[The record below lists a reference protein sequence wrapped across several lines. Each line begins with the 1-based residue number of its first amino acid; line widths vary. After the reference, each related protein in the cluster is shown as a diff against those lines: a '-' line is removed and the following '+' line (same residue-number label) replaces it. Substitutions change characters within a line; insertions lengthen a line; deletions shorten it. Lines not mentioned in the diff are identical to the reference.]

1 MVEKTLSILDGNT
14 FLVTDVRGDVTP
26 SPGSPAGLFSFD
38 TRFLSTWVLRV
49 NGERLSPMSRSD
61 LHFFETRF
69 FLVPGEPTH
78 YVNAKLSV
86 IRKQTIGICLV
97 ERIVVLNHDIEPADV
112 SIRIDADA
120 DFADIFEVKENQPKR
135 GKRSVCQEDGR
146 LHLHYERATFYRDT
160 IISSDKPAKVDDG
173 GMTFDIRLE
182 PHGRWDVELQVE
194 PIINRGGGGS
204 ATVWEAY
211 RRRSRPQVR
220 EELEQWIDHAPRL
233 ACDFEPL
240 AAAYRRSLYD
250 LAAMRYSSLTATSPI
265 PTAGLPWFMTLFGR
279 DSIFISLQTLPF
291 APTLTPPVLRL
302 LATLQGSTFD
312 DFREEEPG
320 KILHEFRY
328 GESAAFEEQPH
339 TPYYGS
345 ADASPLFVILLDEY
359 ERWSGDVETVRRF
372 EPQARAALN
381 WIDEYGDL
389 LGTGYIY
396 YRRRN
401 TRNGL
406 KNQCWKD
413 SWNSISYRDG
423 RLPALPR
430 ATCELQGYAYD
441 AKIRGARMA
450 REFWNDPEY
459 ADRLEREAAQLRQQF
474 NRDFWIEEEGYYAL
488 ALDPEGK
495 PVDALASNM
504 GHLLWSG
511 IVEPERARRVADHL
525 LGPSLFTGWG
535 VRTLSTTNL
544 RYNPVGYHV
553 GAVWPFDN
561 SIIAWGLWRYGFR
574 EEAARIA
581 DGMITASGYFDGRL
595 PEAFA
600 GYERSLTGYPVEYPA
615 ACSPQGWSAGAPLLL
630 LRTMLG
636 LSPYPDHLA
645 VDPYLP
651 PSVGRIE
658 LLDVPG
664 RWGLADAFGR
674 RTRRHRDA
682 DHRSEPV
689 ARLTHGD

>member
-1 MVEKTLSILDGNT
+1 MIDKTLSILDGNT
-14 FLVTDVRGDVTP
+14 FLVTDVRGDVVM
-26 SPGSPAGLFSFD
+26 SPDFPTGLFSFD

-49 NGERLSPMSRSD
+49 NGERLNPLSRSD

-69 FLVPGEPTH
+69 FLVPGRPTH
-78 YVNAKLSV
+78 YVNAKISV
-86 IRKQTIGICLV
+86 IREQSIGANFV
-97 ERIVVLNHDIEPADV
+97 ERLVVLNHDIEPVDV
-112 SIRIDADA
+112 SVRIDVDA
-120 DFADIFEVKENQPKR
+120 DFADIFEIKEHQPKR
-135 GKRSVCQEDGR
+135 GVRSVSRGDRR
-146 LHLHYERATFYRDT
+146 LHLRYERDTFRRDT
-160 IISSDKPAKVDDG
+160 IVSSDKPATVDDG

-182 PHGRWDVELQVE
+182 PHGRWDAELQVE
-194 PIINRGGGGS
+194 PIINRGDGGS
-204 ATVWEAY
+204 ASVWEAY
-211 RRRSRPQVR
+211 RGRIRPQVR
-220 EELEQWIDHAPRL
+220 EELENWIDRAPRL
-233 ACDFEPL
+233 ASDYEPL
-240 AAAYRRSLYD
+240 TTAYKRSLYD
-250 LAAMRYSSLTATSPI
+250 LAAMRYASLTATSPI

-279 DSIFISLQTLPF
+279 DSIFVSLQTLPF

-302 LATLQGSTFD
+302 LSTLQGTVFD

-339 TPYYGS
+339 SPYYGS
-345 ADASPLFVILLDEY
+345 ADATPLFVILLDEY
-359 ERWSGDVETVRRF
+359 ERWSGDVQTVRDL

-389 LGTGYIY
+389 SGNGYVSY
-396 YRRRN
+396 WRRN

-406 KNQCWKD
+406 ENQCWKD
-413 SWNSISYRDG
+413 SWDAISYRDG

-441 AKIRGARMA
+441 AKVRGARMA
-450 REFWNDPEY
+450 REFWNDHVY
-459 ADRLEREAAQLRQQF
+459 ADQLEREAARLRERF
-474 NRDFWIEEEGYYAL
+474 NRDFWLEEEGYYAL
-488 ALDPEGK
+488 ALDPDGK

-511 IVEPERARRVADHL
+511 IVEPERARSVADHL
-525 LGPSLFTGWG
+525 LGPRLFSGWG
-535 VRTLSTTNL
+535 VRTLSTAEL

-561 SIIAWGLWRYGFR
+561 SIIAWGLSRYGFR
-574 EEAARIA
+574 DEAARIA

-600 GYERSLTGYPVEYPA
+600 GYERSLTGYPVEYPT
-615 ACSPQGWSAGAPLLL
+615 ACSPQGWSAGATLLL

-651 PSVGRIE
+651 ASVGRIE

-664 RWGLADAFGR
+664 RWGRADAFGR
-674 RTRRHRDA
+674 RIHRGDG
-682 DHRSEPV
+682 HRSEPI
-689 ARLTHGD
+689 ARLTQGD